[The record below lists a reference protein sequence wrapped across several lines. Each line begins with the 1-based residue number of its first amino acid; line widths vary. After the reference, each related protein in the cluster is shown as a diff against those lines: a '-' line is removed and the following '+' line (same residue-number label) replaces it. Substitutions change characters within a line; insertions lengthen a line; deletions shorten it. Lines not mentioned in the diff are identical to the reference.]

1 MIRKTKNHKKMTTK
15 IYPVRG
21 MTCASCA
28 SSVESMLKST
38 EGVDEAV
45 VNFADSSV
53 RVQYADETVA
63 EESLAKAV
71 DQIGYEL
78 VIDDN
83 QDMEEE
89 ERRAFQK
96 RKRKLWIAVGF
107 SLPVFVL
114 SMFFAGLLPFQKW
127 ILLALTAP
135 VVGYAGNE
143 FYVNAWKQ
151 LKHRT
156 TNMDTLV
163 ALGTGIA
170 FLFSVFNTVFP
181 QFMLS
186 QGLPADVYYE
196 SAVIIITLILLGRF
210 LEERAKSNAS
220 SAIKRLM
227 ELQPD
232 SVRVIENGET
242 SEKPLSQV
250 KPEERVLIRPGE
262 RIPVDGEIMEGSTS
276 VDESMMTGESL
287 PVDKKKGQSVFS
299 GTMNQDGSITISAT
313 GVGESSYLSRI
324 IDMVRQAQGSKPPVQ
339 KLVDKIASIFVPIVI
354 AIAVIT
360 FGVWLW
366 AGPSFSHAFITMVSV
381 LIIACPCALGL
392 ATPTALMTGIGMGA
406 EHGILVKGATSLEIA
421 KKVDTLILDK
431 TGTLTH
437 GKPEVA
443 EAFWKN
449 DHDKREL
456 APALA
461 GMEEKSEHPLAKAIT
476 SYLQKQGSNTF
487 DVDDFQNLSGKGIT
501 ATINGIDYLAGNFKL
516 MQQYDIQIDRE
527 LNEKARA
534 STGTAIYFAAGGDA
548 KSVFILKDRVKE
560 NASKV
565 IEALQK
571 QKIEVVMLTGDAEN
585 TAHEVAQKTG
595 IDKYHASLLPEDKK
609 TFVEKYQQEG
619 KTVAMTGDGVN
630 DAAALA
636 LADMSIAM
644 GSGSDIALD
653 TADITLMHSDLNHL
667 SQAFVL
673 SRAINKK
680 IRQNLFWAFF
690 YNVIAIPVAAGVL
703 YPAFGL
709 LLSPMIAGG
718 AMAFSSVSVVTNS
731 LGLKWMK
738 LGDN

>member
-1 MIRKTKNHKKMTTK
+1 MTTK
-15 IYPVRG
+15 IYPVKG

-28 SSVESMLKST
+28 ASVESMLKST
-38 EGVDEAV
+38 EGVDDAA

-53 RVQYADETVA
+53 RVQYETDAVT
-63 EESLAKAV
+63 EEVLAKAV

-78 VIDDN
+78 VIDENEDLEA
-83 QDMEEE
+83 Q
-89 ERRAFQK
+89 ERQAFLK
-96 RKRKLWIAVGF
+96 RKRKLWVAIGF
-107 SLPVFVL
+107 SVPVFLL
-114 SMFFAGLLPFQKW
+114 SMFFKGLLPFQEW
-127 ILLALTAP
+127 VLLALTIP

-143 FYVNAWKQ
+143 FYINAWKQ
-151 LKHRT
+151 LKHGT
-156 TNMDTLV
+156 SNMDTLV

-170 FLFSVFNTVFP
+170 FLFSVFNTIYP
-181 QFMLS
+181 QYMLS

-220 SAIKRLM
+220 SAIRKLM

-232 SVRVIENGET
+232 NVRVMENGEAI
-242 SEKPLSQV
+242 EKPLSQV
-250 KPEERVLIRPGE
+250 NASEHVLIRPGE
-262 RIPVDGEIMEGSTS
+262 RVPVDGEIINGTSS

-287 PVDKKKGQSVFS
+287 PVEKRTGQKVYS
-299 GTMNQDGSITISAT
+299 GTMNQDGTLTIEAT

-324 IDMVRQAQGSKPPVQ
+324 IDTVRQAQGSKPPVQ
-339 KLVDKIASIFVPIVI
+339 KLVDKIASIFVPVVI
-354 AIAVIT
+354 AIALAT

-366 AGPSFSHAFITMVSV
+366 VGPSFSHAFITMISV

-406 EHGILVKGATSLEIA
+406 EHGILVKGATSLEMA

-431 TGTLTH
+431 TGTLTY

-449 DHDKREL
+449 ENEKKEL
-456 APALA
+456 SPALL
-461 GMEEKSEHPLAKAIT
+461 GMEEKSEHPLARAI
-476 SYLQKQGSNTF
+476 SDYLEKQGSKIF
-487 DVDDFQNLSGKGIT
+487 DVEDFQNISGKGIV
-501 ATINGIDYLAGNFKL
+501 ATINRINYLAGNAKL
-516 MQQYDIQIDRE
+516 MKQYDITIDNE
-527 LNEKARA
+527 LKEKAENT
-534 STGTAIYFAAGGDA
+534 TGTAIYFASGGDA
-548 KSVFILKDRVKE
+548 KAIFVLKDKMKE
-560 NASKV
+560 NAAEVVSS
-565 IEALQK
+565 LQK
-571 QKIEVVMLTGDAEN
+571 QDIEVVMLTGDAEN
-585 TAHEVAQKTG
+585 AAKEVAKEAG
-595 IDKYHASLLPEDKK
+595 IDEYHASLLPEDKK
-609 TFVEKYQQEG
+609 TFVEKYQQQG

-630 DAAALA
+630 DAASLA
-636 LADMSIAM
+636 MADMSIAM

-653 TADITLMHSDLNHL
+653 TADITLMHSDLDHL
-667 SQAFVL
+667 KQAFVL
-673 SRAINKK
+673 SRAINRK

-731 LGLKWMK
+731 LGLKRIK
-738 LGDN
+738 LEAK

>member
-1 MIRKTKNHKKMTTK
+1 MTTK
-15 IYPVRG
+15 IYPVKG

-28 SSVESMLKST
+28 ASVESMLKST
-38 EGVDEAV
+38 EGVDDAA

-53 RVQYADETVA
+53 RVQFGTDAVTEET
-63 EESLAKAV
+63 LAKAV

-78 VIDDN
+78 VIDENEDL
-83 QDMEEE
+83 EEQG
-89 ERRAFQK
+89 RQAFQK

-107 SLPVFVL
+107 SVPVFVL
-114 SMFFAGLLPFQKW
+114 SMFLKDLLPFQEW
-127 ILLALTAP
+127 VLLALTIP

-151 LKHRT
+151 LKHST
-156 TNMDTLV
+156 SNMDTLV

-170 FLFSVFNTVFP
+170 FLFSMFNTIYP
-181 QFMLS
+181 QYMLS

-220 SAIKRLM
+220 SAIRKMM

-232 SVRVIENGET
+232 SVRVVENGET
-242 SEKPLSQV
+242 IEKPLSQV
-250 KPEERVLIRPGE
+250 NPKEHVLIRPGE
-262 RIPVDGEIMEGSTS
+262 RIPVDGEILDGSTS

-287 PVDKKKGQSVFS
+287 PVEKKAGHTVFG

-324 IDMVRQAQGSKPPVQ
+324 IDTVRQAQGSKPPVQ
-339 KLVDKIASIFVPIVI
+339 KLVDKIASIFVPVVI
-354 AIAVIT
+354 ALALVT

-366 AGPSFSHAFITMVSV
+366 VGPSFSHAFITMISV

-431 TGTLTH
+431 TGTLTY
-437 GKPEVA
+437 GKPEVT
-443 EAFWKN
+443 EAFWKDKN
-449 DHDKREL
+449 DRKEL
-456 APALA
+456 SPTLL

-476 SYLQKQGSNTF
+476 GYLKEQGSKTF
-487 DVDDFQNLSGKGIT
+487 EVGDFQNISGKGIV
-501 ATINGIDYLAGNFKL
+501 ATINHINYLAGNDKL
-516 MQQYDIQIDRE
+516 MNQYEIKIEDDLR
-527 LNEKARA
+527 EKAEKT
-534 STGTAIYFAAGGDA
+534 TGTAIFFATGKEA
-548 KSVFILKDRVKE
+548 KAVFILKDKIKE
-560 NASKV
+560 NAAEVVRS
-565 IEALQK
+565 LQK
-571 QKIEVVMLTGDAEN
+571 QDIEIVMLTGDAEN
-585 TAHEVAQKTG
+585 TAKEVAKKAG
-595 IDKYHASLLPEDKK
+595 IDEYHASLLPEDKK
-609 TFVEKYQQEG
+609 TFVEKYQQQG

-630 DAAALA
+630 DAASLA

-653 TADITLMHSDLNHL
+653 AADITLMHSDLDHL
-667 SQAFVL
+667 KQAFVL
-673 SRAINKK
+673 SRAINRK

-731 LGLKWMK
+731 LGLNRMK
-738 LGDN
+738 LNN